1 LLNNNNI
8 NKNTEVNMPTESPL
22 TLDQLDL
29 YRRERLALSKL
40 TEKEKVFCEVYIR
53 TFNKKLALKEAG
65 YWTPKHVGGSQETMI
80 ERDFERIIVRPHVQE
95 YIHLLRQSVAS
106 RLGVSMDDIID
117 EYKSMAFTSMDDYIE
132 WTDRGI
138 TKYKSSK
145 QLTKAQKA
153 GILEFTQ
160 TETKLGT
167 TIKIKLH
174 NKQTALD
181 RLFEVLKELEE
192 HEVKKDGPAKISQ
205 TQINVMLQDP
215 LARRAIEYFA
225 ETMFTKQISL
235 VGTDKDRVAF
245 EANMAK
251 ITKNLMETTNG
262 AASKRGTCVK
272 SLAAPEGGGGE
283 DIDQGDHGDDQQ
295 TEVNQQAAH
304 RSAESPKEIAALG
317 EGESGDESGADAEN
331 GRRYDIPGL

>member
-1 LLNNNNI
+1 
-8 NKNTEVNMPTESPL
+8 MPTESPL

-40 TEKEKVFCEVYIR
+40 TEKEKVFSEVYIR

-65 YWTPKHVGGSQETMI
+65 YWTPKHEGGSQEAML
-80 ERDFERIIVRPHVQE
+80 ERDFERIISRPHVQA

-117 EYKSMAFTSMDDYIE
+117 EYKSMAFTSIDDYIE
-132 WTDRGI
+132 WTDKGI

-192 HEVKKDGPAKISQ
+192 HETKKDGPAKISQ

-262 AASKRGTCVK
+262 ATDKR
-272 SLAAPEGGGGE
+272 AARIEKIEETKREDGEGA
-283 DIDQGDHGDDQQ
+283 DQGDYGDS
-295 TEVNQQAAH
+295 QQAENGKQTKHYLAKGEEEIP
-304 RSAESPKEIAALG
+304 AVDESEC
-317 EGESGDESGADAEN
+317 GDEGGADAED